1 MKNFVVLIHFLFCSY
16 IAVSQKYSPELEKS
30 YSKKELKSMSTE
42 ELKLLNYALEN
53 AVYIT
58 SIPSK
63 TDIDLK
69 TIKVPLT
76 LIKFTDAGLKIENQN
91 QYFRIE
97 GTDKMM
103 VVKSNYV
110 LKNEIENKKIN

>member
-1 MKNFVVLIHFLFCSY
+1 
-16 IAVSQKYSPELEKS
+16 
-30 YSKKELKSMSTE
+30 
-42 ELKLLNYALEN
+42 
-53 AVYIT
+53 
-58 SIPSK
+58 
-63 TDIDLK
+63 
-69 TIKVPLT
+69 
-76 LIKFTDAGLKIENQN
+76 LKIENQN

>member
-1 MKNFVVLIHFLFCSY
+1 MKNYVVLTLFLFSSC
-16 IAVSQKYSPELEKS
+16 IAFSQKYSSELEKS

-42 ELKLLNYALEN
+42 ELVLLSYALEN

-58 SIPSK
+58 EIPSK
-63 TDIDLK
+63 NAMELK
-69 TIKVPLT
+69 TIAAPLT
-76 LIKFTDAGLKIENQN
+76 IVKFTDAGLKIENQN
-91 QYFRIE
+91 QYFKIE

-110 LKNEIENKKIN
+110 LQNELKTKKN

>member
-1 MKNFVVLIHFLFCSY
+1 MKNYVVLTLFLFCSC
-16 IAVSQKYSPELEKS
+16 IAVSQKYSSELEKS

-42 ELKLLNYALEN
+42 ELNLLNYALEN

-58 SIPSK
+58 EIPSK
-63 TDIDLK
+63 NTIEIK
-69 TIKVPLT
+69 TISVPLT
-76 LIKFTDAGLKIENQN
+76 ILKFTDAGLKIENQN

-97 GTDKMM
+97 STDKMM

-110 LKNEIENKKIN
+110 LQNELKMKKN

>member
-1 MKNFVVLIHFLFCSY
+1 M
-16 IAVSQKYSPELEKS
+16 P
-30 YSKKELKSMSTE
+30 TE

-58 SIPSK
+58 GIPSK
-63 TDIDLK
+63 NAMELK
-69 TIKVPLT
+69 TISVPLT
-76 LIKFTDAGLKIENQN
+76 IVKFTDAGLKIENQN
-91 QYFRIE
+91 QYFKIE

-110 LKNEIENKKIN
+110 LHNELKTKKN

>member
-1 MKNFVVLIHFLFCSY
+1 
-16 IAVSQKYSPELEKS
+16 
-30 YSKKELKSMSTE
+30 MSTE
-42 ELKLLNYALEN
+42 ELNLLNYALEN

-58 SIPSK
+58 EIPSK
-63 TDIDLK
+63 NAIELK
-69 TIKVPLT
+69 TISVPLT
-76 LIKFTDAGLKIENQN
+76 ILKFTDTGLKIENQN

-110 LKNEIENKKIN
+110 LQNELKTKKN